1 MLQLGVFK
9 TSKPVRLNRILGFTI
24 IELVTVILIVGI
36 IAAVSFARLFDSEQ
50 LNGIMV
56 RDRIIAAAR
65 TAQQNALGRAD
76 VELTITPNGGAT
88 EVTIATSDAGGT
100 IQSFIVS
107 LDSVSLSGDI
117 NNTDSCAITTGAASI
132 TSSNPMTLAFEEL
145 GDLTTSGVT
154 GSTGTPTSALRICIN
169 DIINESI
176 CVSPSG
182 FAYSGDCDT

>member
-1 MLQLGVFK
+1 MRDYSRESVG
-9 TSKPVRLNRILGFTI
+9 RHRILGEQFGFTI
-24 IELVTVILIVGI
+24 VELVIVILIVGI
-36 IAAVSFARLFDSEQ
+36 IAAVSFSRFFDSEQ
-50 LNGIMV
+50 LNGIIA

-88 EVTIATSDAGGT
+88 EAIIATSDAGGT

-107 LDSVSLSGDI
+107 LNSVSLSGDI
-117 NNTDSCAITTGAASI
+117 NDTDSCATTTGADSI
-132 TSSNPMTLAFEEL
+132 TSSNPMTLAFDEL
-145 GDLTTSGVT
+145 GDLTISGVT
-154 GSTGTPTSALRICIN
+154 GNTGTPTSALRICIN
-169 DIINESI
+169 DIVNESI